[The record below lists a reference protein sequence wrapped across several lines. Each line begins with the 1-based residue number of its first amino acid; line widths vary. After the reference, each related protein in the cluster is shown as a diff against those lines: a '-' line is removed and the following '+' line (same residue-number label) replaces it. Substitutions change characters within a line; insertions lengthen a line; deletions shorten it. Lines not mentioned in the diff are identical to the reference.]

1 MNKNTKIGKFY
12 YTNCVNSITQ
22 LNCVI
27 LFTDNLCNKFCWF
40 EHLTLFTKPID
51 IIYTIEF
58 IQFVLAF
65 FSWFSTIFNFYMAQ
79 NSLWNMIFLKIWLHL
94 VLWHMRSSLWP
105 AGTSSLIRDQ
115 TRDPLLWE
123 HRILTP
129 GLPGKSPIYD
139 F

>member
-1 MNKNTKIGKFY
+1 MNKNTKIRKLY
-12 YTNCVNSITQ
+12 
-22 LNCVI
+22 VI
-27 LFTDNLCNKFCWF
+27 LFTDNLFNKFCWF
-40 EHLTLFTKPID
+40 EHLTLFTKPIGT
-51 IIYTIEF
+51 IYTIEF
-58 IQFVLAF
+58 IQFVLAL

-79 NSLWNMIFLKIWLHL
+79 NSLWNMIFFFFLIWLHL
-94 VLWHMRSSLWP
+94 VLWHMRASLWQ

-115 TRDPLLWE
+115 TWDPLLWE